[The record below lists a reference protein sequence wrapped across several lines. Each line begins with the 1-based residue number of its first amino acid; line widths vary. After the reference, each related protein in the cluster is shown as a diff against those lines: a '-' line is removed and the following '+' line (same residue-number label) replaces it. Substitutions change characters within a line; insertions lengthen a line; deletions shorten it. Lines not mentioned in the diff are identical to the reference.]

1 MEFILHDY
9 LLFLFSFHFSS
20 LILPLNVYTYISYT
34 DVEGIDYHIVQ
45 LSSQSHCVT
54 KLTKTLFN
62 NMPLS
67 VNFWIWDFTPDV
79 KHTIHLHL
87 HRVLFES

>member
-34 DVEGIDYHIVQ
+34 DVEGIDYHMYLNIVR
-45 LSSQSHCVT
+45 LWSQSHCVT
-54 KLTKTLFN
+54 KLT
-62 NMPLS
+62 
-67 VNFWIWDFTPDV
+67 
-79 KHTIHLHL
+79 
-87 HRVLFES
+87 